1 MTTENY
7 NTETLQDYTVRAN
20 KGKPRIWIEGKRL
33 IAAGFLRGERF
44 TLTTHDTGIVLKLD
58 AEGSRK
64 VCGKGERP
72 LIDLSGGGCSPMVTG
87 DQVEIKY
94 TPRQI
99 EITCTHWCGA
109 R

>member
-1 MTTENY
+1 MTNENY
-7 NTETLQDYTVRAN
+7 NTDTLQDYTVRAN

-33 IAAGFLRGERF
+33 IAAGFLRGERYS
-44 TLTTHDTGIVLKLD
+44 LTSHDTGIVLKLD

-87 DQVEIKY
+87 DQVEIVYK
-94 TPRQI
+94 PRQI
-99 EITCTHWCGA
+99 EIICTNWCGA

>member
-1 MTTENY
+1 MENY
-7 NTETLQDYTVRAN
+7 NTEDLQDYTVRAN

-33 IAAGFLRGERF
+33 IAAGFLRGERY
-44 TLTTHDTGIVLKLD
+44 TLTSNDTGILLRLD

-72 LIDLSGGGCSPMVTG
+72 LIDLSGSGCAPLVTG

-99 EITCTHWCGA
+99 EITCTNWSGD